1 VSKADLKVEL
11 AGRYCPTCR
20 TDTNHAILFQLFFNR
35 RGKEERREELSS
47 GCAVCNP
54 DRYWGLKLATQFDQ
68 EKFVQ
73 ERWMPKTS

>member
-1 VSKADLKVEL
+1 MSKADLKVEL

-20 TDTNHAILFQLFFNR
+20 TDTNHAILFQLFFNL

>member
-11 AGRYCPTCR
+11 IQRYCPVCR
-20 TDTNHAILFQLFFNR
+20 CETQHAILYQLFYGR

-54 DRYWGLKLATQFDQ
+54 DRFWGLKLTTQFDQ

-73 ERWMPKTS
+73 ERWMPKSS

>member
-1 VSKADLKVEL
+1 MSKADLKVEL
-11 AGRYCPTCR
+11 IQRYCPVCR
-20 TDTNHAILFQLFFNR
+20 CDTQHAILYQLFYGR

-54 DRYWGLKLATQFDQ
+54 DRYWGLKLTKQFDQ

-73 ERWMPKTS
+73 ERWMPKGS